1 MFLCATLADKLKLSL
16 CEKVE
21 GGTMSSTVARI
32 QVYLI
37 VEMEIEM
44 EIERLQEREVR
55 NGVMA
60 FLKLLAG
67 WQCFI

>member
-1 MFLCATLADKLKLSL
+1 
-16 CEKVE
+16 
-21 GGTMSSTVARI
+21 MSSTVARL

-37 VEMEIEM
+37 VEIEIET

-60 FLKLLAG
+60 FLKLSAGRRCLYLAL
-67 WQCFI
+67 CKVLLSFKVP